1 VNAPDLIDVLDG
13 FASTLIERGSAH
25 RALVVEYGRVA
36 RLEVENAKL
45 KGQLKA
51 IRQWA
56 KVPKATAKKGKAT
69 A

>member
-25 RALVVEYGRVA
+25 RALVMEYGRVA

-56 KVPKATAKKGKAT
+56 KVPKPKKGKAT